1 MRSALENQNEN
12 PSVESDASSS
22 TRSQLSCARSQLLQV
37 HELIKNVE
45 NHVDNQS
52 IDKHK
57 SRPNRRPTITTYSP
71 HQENLARGPKHNIT
85 STSREA
91 KLKSRDLS
99 TLKSEICRLWSE
111 QEKLSAKR
119 NSLSE
124 KADALNEGI
133 EMNPELIDEI
143 PKDRRMSNQSEKHL
157 LKKNDMEKDTTSLA
171 ELSDANFPEGGSSQH
186 NSASIEPLDSF
197 IRIRSHETSEHSLK
211 KSSMPCKNELI
222 SALRRN
228 KSSHELLSRKVSF
241 LGFDES
247 IENHNPERTPP
258 DPEADINVPHLIS
271 NKTSYTSLIH
281 EFPETAKLDSHAYY
295 RANEYHGADDQSVL
309 SLFPI
314 DDRETKRI
322 PDTVMA
328 PLEQDLNKSLRHKA
342 DDEPALNFVSVA
354 NIEIKSMA
362 SMQCETN
369 KINNHTDGK
378 LLKNTDKTFVKSLD
392 RPASRRNS
400 SAYPVSATSF
410 SRRRIDG
417 THDSIK
423 KLELPLKQALVKS
436 LDRPASRRNS
446 AKSPSMMFSRRN
458 SDMTPDSARKLDL
471 PLTQGLSKSLDRPST
486 SFSRRNSDLT
496 HISARK

>member
-1 MRSALENQNEN
+1 MRSALENQNEI

-22 TRSQLSCARSQLLQV
+22 TRSQLSYARSQLLQV

-52 IDKHK
+52 SDRHK

-71 HQENLARGPKHNIT
+71 RQENLARGPKHNIT

-157 LKKNDMEKDTTSLA
+157 LEKDMTSLA
-171 ELSDANFPEGGSSQH
+171 ELSGTNFPEGGNSQH
-186 NSASIEPLDSF
+186 NSASIEPLGSF
-197 IRIRSHETSEHSLK
+197 RRIRSDETSEHSLK
-211 KSSMPCKNELI
+211 KSI
-222 SALRRN
+222 
-228 KSSHELLSRKVSF
+228 SF
-241 LGFDES
+241 LEFDES

-271 NKTSYTSLIH
+271 NKTSHTSLIH
-281 EFPETAKLDSHAYY
+281 EFPETTKLDSHAYY

-322 PDTVMA
+322 PDTVIA
-328 PLEQDLNKSLRHKA
+328 PLEHDLNKSLRHKA

-369 KINNHTDGK
+369 KIKNHTDGK
-378 LLKNTDKTFVKSLD
+378 LLKNTEKTFVKSLD

-410 SRRRIDG
+410 SRRRSDG
-417 THDSIK
+417 THGSTK

-446 AKSPSMMFSRRN
+446 AKSPSIMFSRRN
-458 SDMTPDSARKLDL
+458 RDMTPDSTRKLDL

-486 SFSRRNSDLT
+486 SFSRCNSDLT